1 MVGEF
6 QAGDGG
12 AELGELLGGSLFLT
26 DNLGKLHYLL
36 AALLRVEFAGWF
48 ANEERLLVDDEVVIA
63 TLLIFEDRD
72 IAFEKVAQRFDT
84 RVHGQDDGRQ
94 FFPDLPIYE
103 ELTQCVERRTDTIL
117 DRRSDGGSRSR
128 RG

>member
-1 MVGEF
+1 MVGNF
-6 QAGDGG
+6 QAVYGG
-12 AELGELLGGSLFLT
+12 TELSQALGGRLLLA
-26 DNLGKLHYLL
+26 DDLGQLHYLL
-36 AALLRVEFAGWF
+36 AALLGVEFVGWF
-48 ANEERLLVDDEVVIA
+48 AKEERLLVDDEVVIA

-84 RVHGQDDGRQ
+84 RVHGQDDGGQ
-94 FFPDLPIYE
+94 FFSDLPIYE
-103 ELTQCVERRTDTIL
+103 ELSQCVQGGTDTIL